1 MAEAAN
7 QSLTDPGPIP
17 GPITLVML
25 LRFNGIGASAEN
37 SIISRSN
44 PANFEDVSYDES
56 VSAAAQKCRNSLV
69 CSEFQWRCE
78 EPTIEWIPL
87 RKKLL

>member
-17 GPITLVML
+17 GPITPVML

-56 VSAAAQKCRNSLV
+56 VSAAAQKRRNGPV
-69 CSEFQWRCE
+69 CSASRWRCE
-78 EPTIEWIPL
+78 EPAIEWIPL

>member
-17 GPITLVML
+17 GPITPVML

-37 SIISRSN
+37 SIKPCKLR
-44 PANFEDVSYDES
+44 
-56 VSAAAQKCRNSLV
+56 
-69 CSEFQWRCE
+69 RCE
-78 EPTIEWIPL
+78 L
-87 RKKLL
+87 R

>member
-25 LRFNGIGASAEN
+25 LRFNGIGERRKQRHRP
-37 SIISRSN
+37 IKPCKLR
-44 PANFEDVSYDES
+44 
-56 VSAAAQKCRNSLV
+56 
-69 CSEFQWRCE
+69 RCE
-78 EPTIEWIPL
+78 L
-87 RKKLL
+87 R

>member
-1 MAEAAN
+1 MAAAAN

-44 PANFEDVSYDES
+44 PATS
-56 VSAAAQKCRNSLV
+56 K
-69 CSEFQWRCE
+69 
-78 EPTIEWIPL
+78 T
-87 RKKLL
+87 